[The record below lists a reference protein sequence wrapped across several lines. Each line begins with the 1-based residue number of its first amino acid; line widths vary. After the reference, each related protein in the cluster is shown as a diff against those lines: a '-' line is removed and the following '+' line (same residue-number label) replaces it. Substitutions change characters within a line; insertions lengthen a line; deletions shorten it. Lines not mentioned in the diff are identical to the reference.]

1 MKRVA
6 EIVFKHQGKADGK
19 IYNVET
25 DEGGFSLDR
34 ETAAKIIVQN

>member
-1 MKRVA
+1 MLK
-6 EIVFKHQGKADGK
+6 ESDNK

-25 DEGGFSLDR
+25 DEGNFTLDR